1 MEDPNPNEPSVC
13 VCVFLELLC
22 CEVFTHLII
31 SPTPSSAINKQAS
44 ITVKTRMI
52 TNFGQALWVNE

>member
-1 MEDPNPNEPSVC
+1 MEDPNTDEPS

-31 SPTPSSAINKQAS
+31 SPTPSSAIDKQAS

-52 TNFGQALWVNE
+52 INFGQALWVNE